1 MSTVLEHIDRA
12 AVGFLAA
19 ANSHDPGPAFAYA
32 MRAACRGFVS
42 DVLPAADYQRLV
54 PLIDAAERS
63 LARADPSLVPGP
75 DEQAANS
82 DTLDDL
88 MRFWAETAE
97 RRQEWHPDFV
107 PGLIALVL
115 QVANRV
121 EDGSLNAIAVRGVR
135 HRPTCS
141 VERAPGRTFLDFPE
155 KTDAD
160 VPHAP
165 VRH

>member
-1 MSTVLEHIDRA
+1 MSTLAEHVDQ
-12 AVGFLAA
+12 AA
-19 ANSHDPGPAFAYA
+19 AGFHAAATSPDPGPAFAYA

-42 DVLPAADYQRLV
+42 DVLPAADYQHLV
-54 PLIDAAERS
+54 LLIDAAERS
-63 LARADPSLVPGP
+63 LAAADPLLVPGP
-75 DEQAANS
+75 DEQASNS
-82 DTLDDL
+82 DCLDDL

-97 RRQEWHPDFV
+97 RRQEWHPDFM
-107 PGLIALVL
+107 PGLIALLL
-115 QVANRV
+115 QLANRM
-121 EDGSLNAIAVRGVR
+121 EDGSLEAVAVRGVR
-135 HRPTCS
+135 YRPACS